1 MDDWERRLMLF
12 ARTIEEWFKCQ
23 RNWLYLE
30 PVFSAA
36 DIQRQLPSEAD
47 MFTQVGHTFRLFV
60 RCGII
65 KHMLMHVDEMCNLE
79 LRIMDVFG

>member
-1 MDDWERRLMLF
+1 MLF

-47 MFTQVGHTFRLFV
+47 MFTQVGHASRLFV
-60 RCGII
+60 RFAII
-65 KHMLMHVDEMCNLE
+65 KAMLMHVDKILS
-79 LRIMDVFG
+79 LA